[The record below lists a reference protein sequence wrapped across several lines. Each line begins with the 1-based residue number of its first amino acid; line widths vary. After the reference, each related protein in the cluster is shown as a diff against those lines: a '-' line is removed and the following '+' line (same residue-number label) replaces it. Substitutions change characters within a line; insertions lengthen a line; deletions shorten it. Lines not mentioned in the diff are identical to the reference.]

1 MRKET
6 QISAGACERVWCS
19 YYPAQR
25 PIIALLAYSIIRVY
39 FQSILS
45 LDTLAGTETK
55 TNNNQTTTTKTVLAS
70 WSWDAFLT
78 RRHREAPMSTFSN
91 RNLYPRAGT
100 GAEEHLFWSR
110 RVVSSACNYNSPV
123 MSAVILPTA
132 HIMSSAEN
140 KVENSSTEEEERGK
154 KRKMSLSR

>member
-1 MRKET
+1 MLELVRGSDVAT
-6 QISAGACERVWCS
+6 ILPSD
-19 YYPAQR
+19 PLLLL
-25 PIIALLAYSIIRVY
+25 LLAYSIIRVY

-55 TNNNQTTTTKTVLAS
+55 NNNKQTTTKTVLAS

-140 KVENSSTEEEERGK
+140 KVENSSTEEEERGT

>member
-1 MRKET
+1 MLALVRGSDVAT
-6 QISAGACERVWCS
+6 ILPSV
-19 YYPAQR
+19 PLLLL
-25 PIIALLAYSIIRVY
+25 LLAYSIIRVY

-45 LDTLAGTETK
+45 FGTLAGTETK
-55 TNNNQTTTTKTVLAS
+55 NNNKQTTTTKTVLAS

-140 KVENSSTEEEERGK
+140 KDENSSTEEEERGK

>member
-1 MRKET
+1 MLELVRGSDVAT
-6 QISAGACERVWCS
+6 ILPSD
-19 YYPAQR
+19 PLLLL
-25 PIIALLAYSIIRVY
+25 LLAYSIIRVY

-55 TNNNQTTTTKTVLAS
+55 NNNKQTTTTKTVLAS

-132 HIMSSAEN
+132 HMSSAEN

>member
-1 MRKET
+1 MLELVRGSDVAT
-6 QISAGACERVWCS
+6 ILPSD
-19 YYPAQR
+19 PLLLL
-25 PIIALLAYSIIRVY
+25 LLAYSIIRVY

-45 LDTLAGTETK
+45 LDTLACTETK
-55 TNNNQTTTTKTVLAS
+55 NNNKQTTTTKTVLAS

-132 HIMSSAEN
+132 HMSSAEN

>member
-1 MRKET
+1 MLELVRGSDVAT
-6 QISAGACERVWCS
+6 ILPSD
-19 YYPAQR
+19 PLLLL
-25 PIIALLAYSIIRVY
+25 LLAYSIIRVY

-55 TNNNQTTTTKTVLAS
+55 NNNKQTTTKTVLAS
-70 WSWDAFLT
+70 WSCDAFLT

>member
-1 MRKET
+1 MLELVRGSDVAT
-6 QISAGACERVWCS
+6 ILPSD
-19 YYPAQR
+19 PLLLL
-25 PIIALLAYSIIRVY
+25 LLAYSIIRVY

-55 TNNNQTTTTKTVLAS
+55 NNNKQTTTTKTVLAS

-140 KVENSSTEEEERGK
+140 KVENSSTEEERGK

>member
-1 MRKET
+1 MLELVRGSDVAT
-6 QISAGACERVWCS
+6 ILPSD
-19 YYPAQR
+19 PLLLL
-25 PIIALLAYSIIRVY
+25 LLAYSIIRVY

-55 TNNNQTTTTKTVLAS
+55 NNNKQTTTTKTVLAS

-91 RNLYPRAGT
+91 RNLYPRAST

>member
-1 MRKET
+1 MLELVRGSDVAT
-6 QISAGACERVWCS
+6 ILPSD
-19 YYPAQR
+19 PLLLL
-25 PIIALLAYSIIRVY
+25 LLAYSIIRVY

-55 TNNNQTTTTKTVLAS
+55 NNNKQTTTKTVLAS

>member
-1 MRKET
+1 MLELVRGSDVAT
-6 QISAGACERVWCS
+6 ILPSD
-19 YYPAQR
+19 PLLLL
-25 PIIALLAYSIIRVY
+25 LLAYSIIRVY

-55 TNNNQTTTTKTVLAS
+55 NNNKQTTTTKAVLAS

>member
-1 MRKET
+1 MLELVRGSDVAT
-6 QISAGACERVWCS
+6 ILPSD
-19 YYPAQR
+19 PLLLL
-25 PIIALLAYSIIRVY
+25 LLAYSIIRVY

-55 TNNNQTTTTKTVLAS
+55 NNNKQTTTTKTVLAS

-140 KVENSSTEEEERGK
+140 KVENSSTEEEERGT

>member
-1 MRKET
+1 MLELVRGSDVAT
-6 QISAGACERVWCS
+6 ILPSD
-19 YYPAQR
+19 PLLLL
-25 PIIALLAYSIIRVY
+25 LLAYSIIRVY

-55 TNNNQTTTTKTVLAS
+55 NNNKQTTTTKTVLAS

-110 RVVSSACNYNSPV
+110 RVVSSACSYNSPV

>member
-1 MRKET
+1 MLELVRGSDVAT
-6 QISAGACERVWCS
+6 ILPSD
-19 YYPAQR
+19 PLLLL
-25 PIIALLAYSIIRVY
+25 LLAYSIIRVY

-55 TNNNQTTTTKTVLAS
+55 NNNKQTTTTKTVLAS

-100 GAEEHLFWSR
+100 GAEEHLFWFR

-123 MSAVILPTA
+123 MSSVILPTA

>member
-1 MRKET
+1 MLELVRGSDVAT
-6 QISAGACERVWCS
+6 ILPSD
-19 YYPAQR
+19 PLLLL
-25 PIIALLAYSIIRVY
+25 LLAYSIIRVY

-55 TNNNQTTTTKTVLAS
+55 NNNKQTTTKTVLAS

-140 KVENSSTEEEERGK
+140 KVENSCTEEEERGK

>member
-1 MRKET
+1 MLELVRGSDVAT
-6 QISAGACERVWCS
+6 ILPSD
-19 YYPAQR
+19 PLLLL
-25 PIIALLAYSIIRVY
+25 LLAYSIIRVY

-55 TNNNQTTTTKTVLAS
+55 NNNKQTTTTKTVLAS

>member
-1 MRKET
+1 MLELVRGSDVAT
-6 QISAGACERVWCS
+6 ILPSD
-19 YYPAQR
+19 PLLLL
-25 PIIALLAYSIIRVY
+25 LLAYSIIRVY

-55 TNNNQTTTTKTVLAS
+55 NNNKQTKTVLAS

>member
-1 MRKET
+1 MLELVRGSDVAT
-6 QISAGACERVWCS
+6 ILPSD
-19 YYPAQR
+19 PLLLL
-25 PIIALLAYSIIRVY
+25 LLAYSIIRVY

-55 TNNNQTTTTKTVLAS
+55 NNNKQTTTKTVLAS

-91 RNLYPRAGT
+91 RNLYPRAST

>member
-1 MRKET
+1 MLELVRGSDVAT
-6 QISAGACERVWCS
+6 ILPSD
-19 YYPAQR
+19 PLLLL
-25 PIIALLAYSIIRVY
+25 LLAYSIIRVY

-55 TNNNQTTTTKTVLAS
+55 NNNKQTTTKTVLAS

-132 HIMSSAEN
+132 HMSSAEN